1 MKYSELKVGLQLIS
15 KHGDVFEVCALSN
28 NDQTVLLKLVEAE
41 PYSSYTPVDLN
52 GEEITNTRSGWVN
65 KIYNKCYSGGRYEV
79 HFSDLKL
86 WYEDVPNFTEGDI
99 VEDRFGNKYEVTGK
113 VDRSTDDTNFMTYCV
128 KLIEFSGDFVQLNAG
143 GSWTFDEKGDEFF
156 IYNTQNEAV
165 LSNDYTGSFQL
176 FASELQLAELVELEE
191 DNATKATSKIMKP
204 LKPLKPMKPART
216 ARTVKPSKPAK
227 PSRPSITEIR
237 EITAK
242 AENADLDKVLD
253 VIYPKILE
261 AAERGEHTISF
272 DMKESEMRELAMFSP
287 KYKIF
292 EYFSNEGYT
301 VLEHGGEFEIK
312 W

>member
-28 NDQTVLLKLVEAE
+28 NDQTVLLKLVEPE
-41 PYSSYTPVDLN
+41 PYSSYSPVDLN

-65 KIYNKCYSGGRYEV
+65 KICNKCYSGGRYEV

-86 WYEDVPNFTEGDI
+86 WYDDVPNFTEGDI
-99 VEDRFGNKYEVTGK
+99 VEDRFGNKYEVVGK

-143 GSWTFDEKGDEFF
+143 GSWDFEEIGDDFF

-165 LSNDYTGSFQL
+165 LSNDYTGIFQL
-176 FASELQLAELVELEE
+176 FASELQLVGTQ
-191 DNATKATSKIMKP
+191 D
-204 LKPLKPMKPART
+204 LKDLKDHET
-216 ARTVKPSKPAK
+216 TNQFINTVIKKRK
-227 PSRPSITEIR
+227 THPSRPSITEIR
-237 EITAK
+237 EIAAK

-261 AAERGEHTISF
+261 AAERGEHTVSF

-287 KYKIF
+287 KYKLF

-301 VLEHGGEFEIK
+301 VLEHGGKFEIK